1 MILTARQCVSQC
13 KRLSERQ
20 KVSVRLWLFL
30 QFQGRSNDLICSIPQ
45 SMSYFSI
52 TLVFVALMGQLHT
65 VLCFMKSAEGNW
77 VQGNERIHFKAMLK
91 LLSIEFHQ

>member
-1 MILTARQCVSQC
+1 
-13 KRLSERQ
+13 
-20 KVSVRLWLFL
+20 
-30 QFQGRSNDLICSIPQ
+30 
-45 SMSYFSI
+45 MSYFSI
-52 TLVFVALMGQLHT
+52 TLVFIALMGQLHT